1 MSLDAI
7 ENVSLR
13 ARIDLLETTIAM
25 LGDVFAATMRDMVE
39 VLGKH
44 DTPQERLEAFSSHS
58 AHSLA
63 AIDVGL
69 RSLRLPNAAGQ
80 SDKAKMMAA
89 TLEADMGRYRAI
101 IKECRQNTLHAVEPK
116 GNA

>member
-13 ARIDLLETTIAM
+13 ARIDRLETTIAM

-39 VLGKH
+39 VIGKH
-44 DTPQERLEAFSSHS
+44 DTPQERLVAFSAHS

-69 RSLRLPNAAGQ
+69 RALGLLNSAGQ
-80 SDKAKMMAA
+80 SGEAKMMAA
-89 TLEADMGRYRAI
+89 TLEANMGRYRDI
-101 IKECRQNTLHAVEPK
+101 LKECRQNTLHATDPE
-116 GNA
+116 GSA